1 VVAEVVVR
9 VAVREEEADVLEGAA
24 GEPGEVAALLLV
36 VAVPLTLVHVFNL
49 EKGGKTL
56 LFDRLRLS

>member
-1 VVAEVVVR
+1 VR

-49 EKGGKTL
+49 ENKMVQL
-56 LFDRLRLS
+56 